1 MKKKWILIIFVLYFF
16 DSKISA
22 QEEGQKS
29 FFYLNIGTKYTPI
42 EYLGGPSI
50 GLYFQERSDKF
61 SIGLRKDLIMSVG
74 KSDQSNNFYQLT
86 KYYTYNYL
94 DIFYKFKEKMK
105 FGAGFGW
112 IYDGKRENIKLNKV
126 YGYASASIVIQYK
139 IAWLFTEIRGD
150 LPLEKSRPE
159 IDQGHLFPVSIALI
173 YSFIPSEN

>member
-1 MKKKWILIIFVLYFF
+1 
-16 DSKISA
+16 
-22 QEEGQKS
+22 
-29 FFYLNIGTKYTPI
+29 
-42 EYLGGPSI
+42 
-50 GLYFQERSDKF
+50 
-61 SIGLRKDLIMSVG
+61 
-74 KSDQSNNFYQLT
+74 
-86 KYYTYNYL
+86 
-94 DIFYKFKEKMK
+94 MK

-126 YGYASASIVIQYK
+126 YGYASASIVIKYK